1 MKRNPMVRMREMYD
15 SLSSSEKHVAK
26 CLLEEPALV
35 TRYSIRELAEWLH
48 ASPSTIVRL
57 GKSLGFNGYKE
68 FKQAVVYTLASY
80 ENNGKEHLSDV
91 SSEDSIEEIAK
102 KVTYKN
108 IQSLEETLN
117 FLDVDVIGK
126 CVQHLCTCRQVLL
139 FGMGAS
145 LCVAKDAS
153 LKFLRVNKTCLV
165 MDDWHSQYLLAR
177 NATEED
183 FAIIFSYSGE
193 TEEMIRCAEQ
203 LKLSGTPVLAITRY
217 AESTL
222 SEKADYILY
231 TSAREALFRRG
242 ASSSRISQ
250 LNILDIL
257 YTAYVNTDYEA
268 FLGHFNKTYIEKG
281 SKNPYDAENIN
292 EKSLQ

>member
-1 MKRNPMVRMREMYD
+1 MREMYD

-231 TSAREALFRRG
+231 TSAREL
-242 ASSSRISQ
+242 
-250 LNILDIL
+250 
-257 YTAYVNTDYEA
+257 
-268 FLGHFNKTYIEKG
+268 
-281 SKNPYDAENIN
+281 
-292 EKSLQ
+292 SLIHI